1 MNEQHELLG
10 EMYNLKRVNPLA
22 FIPESDAY
30 IYNEVELFMYY
41 LITSIRTF
49 FLLDFWQFLYLTFIY
64 HT

>member
-10 EMYNLKRVNPLA
+10 EIYNLKRVNPLA

-49 FLLDFWQFLYLTFIY
+49 FC
-64 HT
+64 